1 MRGIAAD
8 LHRAAAGD
16 KVSKAAVSKTVSMG
30 TKVAERKTAL
40 SELQKRRPIRCVD
53 PWRRASKDAW
63 GSIHNP
69 DPAGIIEGGGETPAP

>member
-1 MRGIAAD
+1 MEGVAKRLVVTRRKTYRQSVLAPAESPSTKPMRGIAAD

-40 SELQKRRPIRCVD
+40 SELQRRRPIR
-53 PWRRASKDAW
+53 
-63 GSIHNP
+63 
-69 DPAGIIEGGGETPAP
+69 